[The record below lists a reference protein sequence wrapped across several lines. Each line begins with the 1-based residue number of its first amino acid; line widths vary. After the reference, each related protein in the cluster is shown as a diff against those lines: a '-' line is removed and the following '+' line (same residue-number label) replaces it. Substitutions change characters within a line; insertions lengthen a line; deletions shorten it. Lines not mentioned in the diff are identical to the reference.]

1 VERFNQRRG
10 ITRGM
15 RRGGARGIMTNT
27 ELRGNSA
34 SARADM
40 LEATSTA
47 RTVFAGLR
55 PTATHMA
62 RQNDTNRI
70 NHTLPIILAGS
81 LAVGISVVGN
91 PDQAE
96 AAPVTAKKP
105 STAGLGST
113 AKAMATA
120 SSTKTVPSKYTVKPG
135 DTVSG
140 IAGKYS
146 LSTAKVLKLNGL
158 SAKSLIFPGQ
168 VLRLTSSSST
178 TAPASS
184 GTTTP
189 SSSTTTSTT
198 TSTTKKYTVKSGD
211 TVSRIAAK
219 YGVSTQSV
227 LTLNKLSWSSII
239 HPGQVLIVKK
249 GSPTSTTSG
258 GGSGSGSGS
267 GSTGSGSGG
276 GTSTPDSGGTTNP
289 PADPPTT
296 TPVVNGTYVIKSG
309 DTLSKIA
316 AKFGVTVQSLLT
328 ANSLKLSSII
338 YAGHTL
344 VIPGVATGTTTAG
357 SGSSNVTLL
366 NDEQEGNAKTIISV
380 GRSLGVSDY
389 GIVVAL
395 ATAMQESSMRNLN
408 YGHLDSVGL
417 FQQRPSSGWGSV
429 SQLTKPEY
437 AAKLFYGGPSNPNKG
452 KTRGL
457 LDIPG
462 WQSMSVTKAAQSVQ
476 ISAYPNAYAK
486 WEASARFWLSDLG

>member
-1 VERFNQRRG
+1 
-10 ITRGM
+10 M
-15 RRGGARGIMTNT
+15 RCGGARGIMTNT
-27 ELRGNSA
+27 ELRGVSA
-34 SARADM
+34 SEQTDL
-40 LEATSTA
+40 LESTSTA

-55 PTATHMA
+55 PSATHAA
-62 RQNDTNRI
+62 RQNDTNRMS
-70 NHTLPIILAGS
+70 HTLPIILVGS

-96 AAPVTAKKP
+96 AAPVTSKKP
-105 STAGLGST
+105 STAGLGSAAKAVT
-113 AKAMATA
+113 AKA
-120 SSTKTVPSKYTVKPG
+120 STTSVPSKYTVKPG

-146 LSTAKVLKLNGL
+146 LSTSKVLTLNGL

-168 VLRLTSSSST
+168 VLRLTSSSTSSAPASTGT
-178 TAPASS
+178 TAP
-184 GTTTP
+184 
-189 SSSTTTSTT
+189 TTSPTATST

-239 HPGQVLIVKK
+239 RPGQVLIVKK
-249 GSPTSTTSG
+249 GSSTTSTG
-258 GGSGSGSGS
+258 SSGSGSGS
-267 GSTGSGSGG
+267 SGSGTSGSGSGG
-276 GTSTPDSGGTTNP
+276 GSSSGGGTTTP

-296 TPVVNGTYVIKSG
+296 TPVVNGSYVIKSG

-328 ANSLKLSSII
+328 ANSLKLTSII
-338 YAGHTL
+338 YTGHTL

-389 GIVVAL
+389 GIIIAL

-457 LDIPG
+457 LDIAG

>member
-1 VERFNQRRG
+1 
-10 ITRGM
+10 
-15 RRGGARGIMTNT
+15 MTNT
-27 ELRGNSA
+27 ELRGVSA
-34 SARADM
+34 SEQTDL
-40 LEATSTA
+40 LESTSTA

-55 PTATHMA
+55 PSATHAA
-62 RQNDTNRI
+62 RQNDTNRMS
-70 NHTLPIILAGS
+70 HTLPIILVGS

-96 AAPVTAKKP
+96 AAPVTSKKP
-105 STAGLGST
+105 STAGLGSAAKTMT
-113 AKAMATA
+113 AKA
-120 SSTKTVPSKYTVKPG
+120 STTSVPSKYTVKPG

-146 LSTAKVLKLNGL
+146 LSTSKVLKLNGL

-168 VLRLTSSSST
+168 VLRLTSSSTSSAPASTGT
-178 TAPASS
+178 TAP
-184 GTTTP
+184 
-189 SSSTTTSTT
+189 TTSPTATST

-239 HPGQVLIVKK
+239 RPGQVLIVKK
-249 GSPTSTTSG
+249 GSSTTSTG
-258 GGSGSGSGS
+258 SSGSGSGSSGSGTSGSGTGGS
-267 GSTGSGSGG
+267 GSTGSGSSGSGTGGGSSSGG
-276 GTSTPDSGGTTNP
+276 GTTTP

-296 TPVVNGTYVIKSG
+296 TLVVNGSYVIKSG

-328 ANSLKLSSII
+328 ANSLKLTSII
-338 YAGHTL
+338 YTGHTL

-357 SGSSNVTLL
+357 SGSTNVTLL
-366 NDEQEGNAKTIISV
+366 NDEQEGNAKTIISI

-389 GIVVAL
+389 GIIVAL

-457 LDIPG
+457 LDIAG

>member
-1 VERFNQRRG
+1 
-10 ITRGM
+10 
-15 RRGGARGIMTNT
+15 MTNT
-27 ELRGNSA
+27 ELRGVSA
-34 SARADM
+34 SEQTDL
-40 LEATSTA
+40 LESTSTA

-55 PTATHMA
+55 PSATHAA
-62 RQNDTNRI
+62 RQNDTNRMS
-70 NHTLPIILAGS
+70 HTLPIILVGS

-96 AAPVTAKKP
+96 AAPVTSKKP
-105 STAGLGST
+105 STAGLGSAAKTMT
-113 AKAMATA
+113 AKA
-120 SSTKTVPSKYTVKPG
+120 STTSVPSKYTVKPG

-146 LSTAKVLKLNGL
+146 LSTSKVLKLNGL

-168 VLRLTSSSST
+168 VLRLTSSSTSSAPASTGT
-178 TAPASS
+178 TAP
-184 GTTTP
+184 
-189 SSSTTTSTT
+189 TTSPTATST

-239 HPGQVLIVKK
+239 RPGQVLIVKK
-249 GSPTSTTSG
+249 GSSTTSTG
-258 GGSGSGSGS
+258 SSGSGSGS
-267 GSTGSGSGG
+267 SGSGTSGSGTGGGSSSGG
-276 GTSTPDSGGTTNP
+276 GTTTP

-296 TPVVNGTYVIKSG
+296 TPVVNGSYVIKSG

-328 ANSLKLSSII
+328 ANSLKLTSII
-338 YAGHTL
+338 YTGHTL

-389 GIVVAL
+389 GIIIAL

-457 LDIPG
+457 LDIAG